1 VTLSELEK
9 AMQSRGLRCV
19 NIGHGSNGYGANVS
33 TRLDDP
39 TGTAHGFQCYFGHD
53 LTETMKRALSNGP
66 QLPPEN
72 DLDDEAL
79 DLL

>member
-1 VTLSELEK
+1 MTLSELEK
-9 AMQSRGLRCV
+9 AARLHGLHCI
-19 NIGHGSNGYGANVS
+19 NIGNGSNGYAANVS
-33 TRLDDP
+33 VRKKDYAGQTF
-39 TGTAHGFQCYFGHD
+39 GFQCYFGHD